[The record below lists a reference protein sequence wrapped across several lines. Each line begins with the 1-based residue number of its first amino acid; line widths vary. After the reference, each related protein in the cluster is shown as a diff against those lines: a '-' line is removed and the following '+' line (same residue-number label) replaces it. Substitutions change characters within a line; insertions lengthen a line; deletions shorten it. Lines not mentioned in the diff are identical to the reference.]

1 MLNFTVCNP
10 AVSLEWQ
17 FWTDAGGTHIETIGR
32 SGYNICWTQCHWSKS
47 ANTDSFPM
55 RNRDVVSIKSA
66 DNLTQPLNEYNLV
79 VHATQC
85 AYNSRYFLL
94 SRGMCLKNAF
104 LPRYFFHRQNCV
116 TFIYFK
122 VSLEGKW
129 QHNALPGQY
138 GLTLQSP
145 CRGVLNS
152 PGEVFSKPKVE
163 HRAYKCGWILNIRRA
178 QRLLFQ
184 GWPEIGS
191 FVPFY

>member
-1 MLNFTVCNP
+1 MALYCYNDIKEKQWPLPFFGLSWGVSRIRDRVQPNDKLLQRKSHMLNFTVCNP

-122 VSLEGKW
+122 V
-129 QHNALPGQY
+129 A
-138 GLTLQSP
+138 
-145 CRGVLNS
+145 
-152 PGEVFSKPKVE
+152 
-163 HRAYKCGWILNIRRA
+163 A
-178 QRLLFQ
+178 
-184 GWPEIGS
+184 
-191 FVPFY
+191 